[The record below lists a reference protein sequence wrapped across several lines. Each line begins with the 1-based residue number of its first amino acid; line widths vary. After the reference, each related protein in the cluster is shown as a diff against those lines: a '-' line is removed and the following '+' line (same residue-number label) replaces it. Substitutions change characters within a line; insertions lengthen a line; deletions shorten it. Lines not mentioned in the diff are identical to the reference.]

1 MEEAQRGPRGRK
13 ETTTRN
19 KKKKDE
25 VKDGEIKPE
34 M

>member
-1 MEEAQRGPRGRK
+1 MEEAQRGPKGRK

-25 VKDGEIKPE
+25 AKDGE
-34 M
+34 